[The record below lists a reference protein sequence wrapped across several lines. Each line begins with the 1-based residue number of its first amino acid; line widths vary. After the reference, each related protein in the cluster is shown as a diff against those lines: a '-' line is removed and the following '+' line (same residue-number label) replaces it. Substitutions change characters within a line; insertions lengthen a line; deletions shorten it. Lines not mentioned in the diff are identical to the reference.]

1 MKTNHPLIK
10 VAETIYCG
18 DFAIYQSNNNWVV
31 ADTIL
36 DVSKTFES
44 FSQALDYAESEM
56 DYVARHFH

>member
-1 MKTNHPLIK
+1 MTNNSLIK

-18 DFAIYQSNNNWVV
+18 DFAIYQENNNWIA

-36 DVSKTFES
+36 DVSKTFQT
-44 FSQALDYAESEM
+44 FDQALEYAESEM